1 MKKKIVIITGACGF
15 IGFSMAVVLL
25 KKNYSVIGIDNI
37 NNYYSTKYKQIR
49 LKELKQYKNFS
60 FKKINLENRNEVL
73 RFLHKKKIDSI
84 FHFAAQAGVRYSQN
98 FPESYLNS
106 NIYGFINILDAS
118 VKNNVKNIYYA
129 SSSSVYGDQKKYP
142 VKENYELH
150 PNNIYAK
157 SKYLNELTAEFYS
170 KRFNL
175 NLVGLRLFT
184 VYGKWGRPDMLLFV
198 ILKSYFL
205 GKKFQLNNHGNHYRD
220 FTYIDDVTNMIF
232 LIFKKRTKYHNK
244 IFNICSKNTIHIKK
258 LITNIKKLIDINYSN
273 IPKNSLDVYKTNG
286 DNKKIINEINY
297 KKKFTKIE
305 NVLVPII
312 EWYKKYKIYDL
323 D

>member
-1 MKKKIVIITGACGF
+1 MTEE
-15 IGFSMAVVLL
+15 M
-25 KKNYSVIGIDNI
+25 
-37 NNYYSTKYKQIR
+37 T
-49 LKELKQYKNFS
+49 
-60 FKKINLENRNEVL
+60 
-73 RFLHKKKIDSI
+73 
-84 FHFAAQAGVRYSQN
+84 
-98 FPESYLNS
+98 
-106 NIYGFINILDAS
+106 
-118 VKNNVKNIYYA
+118 
-129 SSSSVYGDQKKYP
+129 
-142 VKENYELH
+142 
-150 PNNIYAK
+150 
-157 SKYLNELTAEFYS
+157 
-170 KRFNL
+170 
-175 NLVGLRLFT
+175 
-184 VYGKWGRPDMLLFV
+184 
-198 ILKSYFL
+198 
-205 GKKFQLNNHGNHYRD
+205 RD